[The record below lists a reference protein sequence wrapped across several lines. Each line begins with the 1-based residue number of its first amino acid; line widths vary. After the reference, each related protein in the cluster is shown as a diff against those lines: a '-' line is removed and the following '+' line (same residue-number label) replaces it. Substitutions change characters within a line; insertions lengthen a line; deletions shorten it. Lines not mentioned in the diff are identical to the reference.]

1 MENQANSKNIILNYG
16 LLLGV
21 LTILISLIV
30 YASGNHLQPH
40 WSVSLFSI
48 LFMIAAIVYGIKKF
62 KESNNDFLSWGQAV
76 KIGVGISI
84 IAALL
89 SVIYNIIFVTYIE
102 PDYMTQLM
110 EIQTQGMLEQGM
122 TDEEIEMA
130 VSMTEKFSSPYLSAA
145 FGIIG
150 SAIGGF
156 IISAIAGAIMK
167 RTEENQY

>member
-16 LLLGV
+16 LLLGGI
-21 LTILISLIV
+21 TILISLVV

-48 LFMIAAIVYGIKKF
+48 LSMIALIVLGLKKY
-62 KESNNDFLSWGQAV
+62 KETNNDFLSWGQAV
-76 KIGVGISI
+76 KIGVGISVI
-84 IAALL
+84 GALL

-102 PDYMTQLM
+102 PDFMTQLM
-110 EIQTQGMLEQGM
+110 EVQTQGMLEQGM
-122 TDEEIEMA
+122 TEEEIDMA
-130 VSMTEKFSSPYLSAA
+130 ISVTEKFSSPYLSAA

-167 RTEENQY
+167 KTEENQY